1 MNDYLPSRSRRA
13 RDQVARYE
21 STNGVEANT
30 LEDRPVVVLTM
41 TGARTGAIRKTP
53 VMRVEH
59 EGTYAAIASAGGQPA
74 NPSWYHNLVAHP
86 VVQVQ
91 DGATRRTVR
100 AREIRGVEKDR
111 WWSIADSVWPPYAQY
126 RQRSPRDIPVF
137 LLEPVKDA

>member
-1 MNDYLPSRSRRA
+1 M
-13 RDQVARYE
+13 
-21 STNGVEANT
+21 
-30 LEDRPVVVLTM
+30 VLTM